1 MGIAIDIEI
10 EPTSSSVPKGYAL
23 VPVSQLADVVSVQKQ
38 QKDIEQKQIELISK
52 ENEIAL
58 TQKAMDIE
66 NQKKEME
73 LTQQKKALAMEA
85 QSLSERERNTLK
97 IQKKTEQHIQTEIER
112 KQKQSKR
119 DRELEK
125 QEKKRLSK
133 QRREREDEEREDEE
147 RRRKRK
153 RKKKKHKRKEDKGC
167 TTAKCCRC
175 LFKCS
180 SLCLIVAIL
189 AGVVGCYFYFLSS
202 KDENIYG
209 FAAWAVAVIA
219 FVFAFM

>member
-1 MGIAIDIEI
+1 MG
-10 EPTSSSVPKGYAL
+10 K
-23 VPVSQLADVVSVQKQ
+23 
-38 QKDIEQKQIELISK
+38 EQ
-52 ENEIAL
+52 
-58 TQKAMDIE
+58 
-66 NQKKEME
+66 
-73 LTQQKKALAMEA
+73 
-85 QSLSERERNTLK
+85 
-97 IQKKTEQHIQTEIER
+97 
-112 KQKQSKR
+112 
-119 DRELEK
+119 
-125 QEKKRLSK
+125 KRLSK

-153 RKKKKHKRKEDKGC
+153 RKKKKRKKRKEEGC

-202 KDENIYG
+202 KDDNIYG